1 MSYSSA
7 DLSIPLSGFN
17 DLALWCL
24 CQNLLSHVCVNN
36 AHHLFSALS
45 IKAGKVNKAIEGIGQ
60 DSCQP
65 GEEGE
70 KEEKR
75 RGHEEGVQSKP
86 EAQRARLT

>member
-1 MSYSSA
+1 
-7 DLSIPLSGFN
+7 
-17 DLALWCL
+17 
-24 CQNLLSHVCVNN
+24 
-36 AHHLFSALS
+36 LS